1 MAQLLQ
7 LARRIDALNDVLG
20 RGIAWLTLIMVL
32 MQFAVVVMRYVFG
45 LSSIYMQE
53 SIVYM
58 HAIVFL
64 SAAGY
69 TLLHDGHVRVDIFYG
84 SANERQR
91 AWINLIGVLVLLWP
105 MAVTTLLAS
114 WGYVLASWRVFE
126 VSPEGTGLPLIFALK
141 TFIWIFAIVLILQGA
156 SLALHSLAV
165 LVGIERSSTPDADE
179 EHVL

>member
-1 MAQLLQ
+1 MSGLIALV
-7 LARRIDALNDVLG
+7 RIVDAINDVLG
-20 RGIAWLTLIMVL
+20 RAISWLTLVMVL
-32 MQFAVVVMRYVFG
+32 VQFAVVVMRYVFG

-84 SANERQR
+84 SASERSR
-91 AWINLIGVLVLLWP
+91 AWINLIGVILLLWP

-114 WGYVLASWRVFE
+114 WGYVLASWKVFE
-126 VSPEGTGLPLIFALK
+126 VSPEGAGLPLIFLLK
-141 TFIWIFAIVLILQGA
+141 TFIWVFAIVLILQGI
-156 SLALHSLAV
+156 SLAIRSLAV
-165 LVGIERSSTPDADE
+165 LRGMEASSTPGSEE
-179 EHVL
+179 EHAL